1 MILRSQLR
9 ALGMACLL
17 GLPPALRAAPAD
29 EVKALVEANKP
40 AEAYELGKKN
50 QASFG
55 EPAFDFYFGIAA
67 VDTGHAGDGV
77 LALERYLLNFPDN
90 VSARLQ
96 LARGYFVLGE
106 DARSREEFEAVQK
119 LSPPADVASTIT
131 RFLDAIRL
139 RESRYTT
146 SAGGYVE
153 LGFGRDTNVN
163 GGVPNAN
170 IFLPNL
176 GPIVVAQSGTKISD
190 NFWSIGAGGYVSY
203 PIAPGVALFA
213 NGAGE
218 QKLNDKSEDRQ
229 FDLGNFNFAGGVS
242 ILREKNLFRFSASD
256 NVITLDHRTYR
267 SGIGGSAEWQYQLD
281 ELQSFSL
288 GGQWAALRY
297 TDPNAPRNADFTG
310 LTAGYRRAFSHDWQP
325 VLTLSANIGNEH
337 DIKERPDLGRKLYG
351 GRAAVS
357 FTPAAQWGV
366 ALGAT
371 YQRSDYASPDLIL
384 ATTRHDDYYALD
396 GSVTYLLTRN
406 WSVRGEAVLTKN
418 HSNVELYTFPREI
431 YAIKLRYEFK

>member
-1 MILRSQLR
+1 MNLRSHLR
-9 ALGMACLL
+9 ACAALCLL
-17 GLPPALRAAPAD
+17 SVPLTLFAAPAD

-50 QASFG
+50 EGSFG
-55 EPAFDFYFGIAA
+55 DPAFDFYFGIAA
-67 VDTGHAGDGV
+67 VDAGHAGDGV

-106 DARSREEFEAVQK
+106 DARAREEFEAVQK
-119 LSPPADVASTIT
+119 LNPPPDVATTIT
-131 RFLDAIRL
+131 RFLDSIRL

-153 LGFGRDTNVN
+153 LGVGRDTNVN
-163 GGVPNAN
+163 GGVANAN

-176 GPIVVAQSGTKISD
+176 GPIVVAQSGTKTSD
-190 NFWSIGAGGYVSY
+190 DFWSLGAGGYVSY
-203 PIAPGVALFA
+203 PVAPGVALFA
-213 NGAGE
+213 NGVGE
-218 QKLNDKSEDRQ
+218 AKFNDKGADRQ
-229 FDLGNFNFAGGVS
+229 FDVGNFNAAGGVS
-242 ILREKNLFRFSASD
+242 ILREKNLYRFSASD
-256 NVITLDHRTYR
+256 NIIALDHRTYR
-267 SGIGGSAEWQYQLD
+267 TGIGGNAEWQYQLD

-288 GGQWAALRY
+288 GAQYARLRY
-297 TDPNAPRNADFTG
+297 TDPNVPRDADFTG
-310 LTAGYRRAFSHDWQP
+310 VTAGYRRAFSHDWQP
-325 VLTLSANIGNEH
+325 VMTLSVNYGQEH
-337 DIKERPDLGRKLYG
+337 DVRDRPDLGRKLYG

-366 ALGAT
+366 ALGAS
-371 YQRSDYASPDLIL
+371 YQRSNYQGPDAIL

-406 WSVRGEAVLTKN
+406 WSVRGEATLTKN
-418 HSNVELYTFPREI
+418 RSNIQLYEFPREI